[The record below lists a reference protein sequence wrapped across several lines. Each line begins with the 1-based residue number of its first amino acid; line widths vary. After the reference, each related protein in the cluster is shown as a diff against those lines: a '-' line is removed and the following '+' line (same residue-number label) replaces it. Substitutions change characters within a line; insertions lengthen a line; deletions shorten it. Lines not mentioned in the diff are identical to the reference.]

1 MKVGSQLYLTPEEA
15 ICTCR
20 QKIDIS
26 EYEKHFMGLLSLC
39 FLFRANV
46 GFAEHK

>member
-26 EYEKHFMGLLSLC
+26 EYVKTFYGAALIVFSFSGKCWL
-39 FLFRANV
+39 AV
-46 GFAEHK
+46 HK